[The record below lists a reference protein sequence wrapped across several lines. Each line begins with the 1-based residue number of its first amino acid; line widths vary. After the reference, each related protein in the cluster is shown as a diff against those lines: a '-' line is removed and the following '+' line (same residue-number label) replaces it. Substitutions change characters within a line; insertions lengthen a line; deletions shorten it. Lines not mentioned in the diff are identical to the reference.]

1 MDNYAVV
8 VGVARYPEL
17 STEGAAADLDG
28 PDNDAQDMYDWLVSP
43 DGGGLDPA
51 NVKLL
56 RSGDFDPP
64 EPDDPQPAEAKI
76 EQALKW
82 VEKQTRQDGGGRLY
96 LYFSGHGFSPDL
108 EEGALFT
115 AEATQVSPSY
125 VYAHAWFRWFRKA
138 QRFREA
144 VLWMDCCMDFQQ
156 SIPVQEVL
164 LRPQLGTST
173 PGPVFIGL
181 AAHTKKALERTMAD
195 GKVHGVFTWTLLKGL
210 SGGASDERGQVTAES
225 LRSFL
230 YAVMPEFIPDDARS
244 AGLIDLQPFV
254 RSDQGMVFRVLPD
267 RPKYQVRLRVPDD
280 AADHELTIWTGR
292 PPRRVVS
299 ETLSGT
305 EWTGGLVRGLYV
317 AELPAAGYRQG
328 FQVSG
333 AGDMECSVTHRGEPV
348 VPSDGSELFTL
359 EVDAGN
365 PAASVS
371 VLDYQFN
378 RIVSSTG
385 ELHVRDMPGVYKV
398 RVELGRD
405 ITTISDE
412 VLVLD
417 RNRHLGATTSRS
429 PDARSG
435 MARTPEGRTRLFPE
449 PAGGRGALLEPRP
462 GQAAISVISRYRT
475 VAEAAHAAGS
485 PIHPMQGLRLVTRAG
500 RSVADLAREC
510 TVEERT
516 GVGPLAVWE
525 RRLKPGP
532 YFLRQAL
539 PGGRTYEGCVV
550 TAPDWV
556 TQIAIRLPD
565 PSAIGLAPLGAIGDA
580 AVSLRRAGGMADA
593 EQDETIEAAR
603 MALSQ
608 GRNLFA
614 EGRGTQL
621 QSLLLEKYND
631 PVAGIIGC
639 HLLLRALASQPDPAL
654 QATYDHAVAN
664 LRGLVGPDQPDVEA
678 LSLKCADQKL
688 RATRPFTVPPMFSS
702 SWQLVT
708 EASYDRPELVPLDLW
723 QRVHAAGN
731 VGPFF
736 VWAVD
741 KKTKAAHAGQ
751 LTEWIGKYTAPDAS
765 RGRSPSRRALPK
777 AARDDARRMQVP
789 AAATMALW
797 RERTGSASVGSPGG

>member
-1 MDNYAVV
+1 VDNYAVV

-17 STEGAAADLDG
+17 SAEGAGADLEG
-28 PDNDAQDMYDWLVSP
+28 PDNDAQDVYDWLVSP
-43 DGGGLDPA
+43 EGGRLEPA
-51 NVKLL
+51 NVRLL

-64 EPDDPQPAEAKI
+64 EPGDPQPAEAKI
-76 EQALKW
+76 ELALKW
-82 VEKQTRQDGGGRLY
+82 VEKQTRQNGGGRLY

-115 AEATQVSPSY
+115 AEATQISPSY
-125 VYAHAWFRWFRKA
+125 VYAHAWLRWFRKA

-164 LRPQLGTST
+164 MRPQLGTST

-267 RPKYQVRLRVPDD
+267 RPKYQVRLTVPDS
-280 AADHELTIWTGR
+280 AADQELTIWTGR

-305 EWTGGLVRGLYV
+305 GWTGGLVRGLYV
-317 AELPAAGYRQG
+317 AELPEAGFRQG

-333 AGDMECSVTHRGEPV
+333 AGDLEVAVTLQGEPV

-359 EVDAGN
+359 DVDAGN

-371 VLDYQFN
+371 VMDYQFN

-412 VLVLD
+412 VLLLD
-417 RNRHLGATTSRS
+417 GNRHLGATRS
-429 PDARSG
+429 APEPRSG
-435 MARTPEGRTRLFPE
+435 AARTLEVHQRPFPE
-449 PAGGRGALLEPRP
+449 AVDGRGASMVPAP
-462 GQAAISVISRYRT
+462 GQAAISVISRYWS
-475 VAEAAHAAGS
+475 VAEAKTGS
-485 PIHPMQGLRLVTRAG
+485 PVHPMQGLRLVTGAG
-500 RSVADLAREC
+500 KSVADLARDC
-510 TVEERT
+510 TVDEGTE
-516 GVGPLAVWE
+516 GGPLAVWE
-525 RRLKPGP
+525 RELEPGP

-550 TAPDWV
+550 TARDWV

-565 PSAIGLAPLGAIGDA
+565 PTAIGLAPLGAIGDA
-580 AVSLRRAGGMADA
+580 AVSLRRAGGTADPD
-593 EQDETIEAAR
+593 QDRTIETAR

-614 EGRGTQL
+614 EGRGGQL

-639 HLLLRALASQPDPAL
+639 HLLLRALAPQPDPAL
-654 QATYDHAVAN
+654 QASYDQAVAN

-678 LSLKCADQKL
+678 LSLKCADEKL
-688 RATRPFTVPPMFSS
+688 RATRPFTVPPMFSH
-702 SWQLVT
+702 SWQLIT
-708 EASYDRPELVPLDLW
+708 EASYDRPALVPLKLW
-723 QRVHAAGN
+723 QRVHATGN

-751 LTEWIGKYTAPDAS
+751 LTEWIGKYTAPDTARRRAS
-765 RGRSPSRRALPK
+765 SPRALPK

-789 AAATMALW
+789 SAATTALW
-797 RERTGSASVGSPGG
+797 REHAASA

>member
-1 MDNYAVV
+1 MEDYAVV

-17 STEGAAADLDG
+17 SAEGAAADLDG
-28 PDNDAQDMYDWLVSP
+28 PDNDAQDVYDWLVSP
-43 DGGGLDPA
+43 DGGRLDPG

-56 RSGDFDPP
+56 RSGDFEPP
-64 EPDDPQPAEAKI
+64 EPGDPQPAEAKI
-76 EQALKW
+76 ELALKW
-82 VEKQTRQDGGGRLY
+82 VEQQTRQTGGGRLY

-115 AEATQVSPSY
+115 AEATQISPSY
-125 VYAHAWFRWFRKA
+125 VYAHAWLRWFRKA

-164 LRPQLGTST
+164 MRPQLGTSV

-181 AAHTKKALERTMAD
+181 AAHTKKALERKMPD

-230 YAVMPEFIPDDARS
+230 YAVMPEFMPEDARS

-267 RPKYQVRLRVPDD
+267 RPKCQVHLTVPDA
-280 AADHELTIWTGR
+280 AADQELTIWTGR

-299 ETLSGT
+299 ETLNGT
-305 EWTGGLVRGLYV
+305 GWTGGLVRGLYV
-317 AELPAAGYRQG
+317 AELPAAGFRQG

-333 AGDMECSVTHRGEPV
+333 AGDLEVAVTRHGEPV

-359 EVDAGN
+359 DVHAAN

-371 VLDYQFN
+371 VMDYQFN
-378 RIVSSTG
+378 RIVSATG

-412 VLVLD
+412 VVLLD
-417 RNRHLGATTSRS
+417 RNQQLGAATSLASPELISGTARS
-429 PDARSG
+429 P
-435 MARTPEGRTRLFPE
+435 EVQTRLFT
-449 PAGGRGALLEPRP
+449 AASTRP
-462 GQAAISVISRYRT
+462 GAFTGPALGKGAISVVSRYWTAADTPT
-475 VAEAAHAAGS
+475 VAGS
-485 PIHPMQGLRLVTRAG
+485 MLHPMQGLRLVTRAG
-500 RSVADLAREC
+500 KTVAELTREC
-510 TVEERT
+510 TVDEQT
-516 GVGPLAVWE
+516 QVGPLAVWE
-525 RRLKPGP
+525 RELKPGP

-539 PGGRTYEGCVV
+539 PGGRTYEGCIIA
-550 TAPDWV
+550 APDWV
-556 TQIAIRLPD
+556 TQIAVRLPD
-565 PSAIGLAPLGAIGDA
+565 PTAVGLAPLGAIGDA
-580 AVSLRRAGGMADA
+580 AVSMRRAGGTADPD
-593 EQDETIEAAR
+593 QDETIEAAR

-608 GRNLFA
+608 SRNLFA

-621 QSLLLEKYND
+621 QALLLEKYND

-639 HLLLRALASQPDPAL
+639 HLLLRALVPQPDPAL
-654 QATYDHAVAN
+654 QTSYDQAVAN
-664 LRGLVGPDQPDVEA
+664 LRSLVGPDQPDVEA
-678 LSLKCADQKL
+678 LSLKCADESL
-688 RATRPFTVPPMFSS
+688 RATRPFTVPPMFSH
-702 SWQLVT
+702 SWQLIT
-708 EASYDRPELVPLDLW
+708 DASYGRPELVPLELW
-723 QRVHAAGN
+723 QRVHATGN

-741 KKTKAAHAGQ
+741 KKTKAAHAAQ
-751 LTEWIGKYTAPDAS
+751 LSEWIAKYAAPGTARRRPAS
-765 RGRSPSRRALPK
+765 ARALPK
-777 AARDDARRMQVP
+777 AAREDARRMQVP
-789 AAATMALW
+789 AAATTALW
-797 RERTGSASVGSPGG
+797 RRHADSG

>member
-17 STEGAAADLDG
+17 STEGAAADLEG
-28 PDNDAQDMYDWLVSP
+28 PDNDAQDVYDWLVSS
-43 DGGGLDPA
+43 DGGRLDPG

-56 RSGDFDPP
+56 RSGDFEPP
-64 EPDDPQPAEAKI
+64 EPGDPQPAEAKI
-76 EQALKW
+76 ELALKW
-82 VEKQTRQDGGGRLY
+82 VEKQTRQTGGGRLY

-125 VYAHAWFRWFRKA
+125 VYAHAWLRWFRKA

-164 LRPQLGTST
+164 MRPQLGTSI

-230 YAVMPEFIPDDARS
+230 YAVMPEFMPEDARS

-267 RPKYQVRLRVPDD
+267 RPKFQVRLTVPDT
-280 AADHELTIWTGR
+280 AADQELTIWTGR

-305 EWTGGLVRGLYV
+305 GWTGGLVRGLYV
-317 AELPAAGYRQG
+317 AELPAAGLRQG

-333 AGDMECSVTHRGEPV
+333 AGDMEVSVALQGEPV
-348 VPSDGSELFTL
+348 IPSDGSELFTL
-359 EVDAGN
+359 DVDAAN

-371 VLDYQFN
+371 VMDYQFN

-398 RVELGRD
+398 RVEVGRD

-412 VLVLD
+412 VLLLD
-417 RNRHLGATTSRS
+417 RNQHIGAMTSPS
-429 PDARSG
+429 PDLTSG
-435 MARTPEGRTRLFPE
+435 TGPTSGADSRLFAE
-449 PAGGRGALLEPRP
+449 AADRRGTFTGPTV
-462 GQAAISVISRYRT
+462 GKAAISVVSQYRT
-475 VAEAAHAAGS
+475 AAEAPEEAGS
-485 PIHPMQGLRLVTRAG
+485 PVHPMQGLRLVTRAG
-500 RSVADLAREC
+500 KSLADLAQDC
-510 TVEERT
+510 TVDERT
-516 GVGPLAVWE
+516 KVGPLAIWE
-525 RRLKPGP
+525 RELKPGP

-539 PGGRTYEGCVV
+539 PGGRTYEGCIV

-565 PSAIGLAPLGAIGDA
+565 PTATGLAPLGAIGDA
-580 AVSLRRAGGMADA
+580 AVSMRRAGGAADPD
-593 EQDETIEAAR
+593 QDETIEAAR
-603 MALSQ
+603 MALGQ

-621 QSLLLEKYND
+621 QALLLEKYND

-639 HLLLRALASQPDPAL
+639 HLLLRALAAQSDAAL
-654 QATYDHAVAN
+654 QASYDQAVTN
-664 LRGLVGPDQPDVEA
+664 LRGLVGPAQPDVEA
-678 LSLKCADQKL
+678 LSLKCADEHL
-688 RATRPFTVPPMFSS
+688 RATRPFTVPPMFSH
-702 SWQLVT
+702 SWQLIT
-708 EASYDRPELVPLDLW
+708 EASYDRVELVPVELW

-741 KKTKAAHAGQ
+741 RKTKAAHAGQ
-751 LTEWIGKYTAPDAS
+751 LTEWIGKYTAPDTA
-765 RGRSPSRRALPK
+765 RRRAVSPRALPK
-777 AARDDARRMQVP
+777 AARDDARRMHVP
-789 AAATMALW
+789 AAATTALW
-797 RERTGSASVGSPGG
+797 REHADSG